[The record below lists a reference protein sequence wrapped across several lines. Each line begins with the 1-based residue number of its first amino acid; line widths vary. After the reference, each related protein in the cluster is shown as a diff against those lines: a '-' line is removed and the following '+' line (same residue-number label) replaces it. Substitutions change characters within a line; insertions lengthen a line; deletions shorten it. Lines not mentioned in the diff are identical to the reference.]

1 MRALTAQQRR
11 VLALVANGFTNA
23 DIGARLGLSS
33 RTINRHLADV
43 YDRLGV
49 DDRAQAVAVA
59 LVLGELGRL
68 DVQLPTGKQRPAVG
82 RGRRQ
87 EPASGPQG
95 AQEAAGSR
103 RDVRGA
109 ARAAGGR
116 TAARGEAAA

>member
-1 MRALTAQQRR
+1 VRALTAQQRR
-11 VLALVANGFTNA
+11 VLALVANGRTNA
-23 DIGARLGLSS
+23 DIAARLDLSP

-68 DVQLPTGKQRPAVG
+68 DVQLPTGAPRPAVG

-87 EPASGPQG
+87 EAASGPQG
-95 AQEAAGSR
+95 VQEAARAVPVG
-103 RDVRGA
+103 RDA
-109 ARAAGGR
+109 PRASSGR
-116 TAARGEAAA
+116 TATRGEAAA

>member
-68 DVQLPTGKQRPAVG
+68 DVQLPTGGPRPAIG

-95 AQEAAGSR
+95 APEPARGG
-103 RDVRGA
+103 RDVRGT
-109 ARAAGGR
+109 ARAAEGR
-116 TAARGEAAA
+116 VAARGEAAA

>member
-1 MRALTAQQRR
+1 VRALTAQQRR

-23 DIGARLGLSS
+23 DIAGRLGLSS

-43 YDRLGV
+43 YARLGV

-68 DVQLPTGKQRPAVG
+68 DVQLPTGRPRPAVG

-87 EPASGPQG
+87 EAASGPQG
-95 AQEAAGSR
+95 AQEPA
-103 RDVRGA
+103 RGA
-109 ARAAGGR
+109 RDGRDAPRASSGR
-116 TAARGEAAA
+116 TAVRREAA